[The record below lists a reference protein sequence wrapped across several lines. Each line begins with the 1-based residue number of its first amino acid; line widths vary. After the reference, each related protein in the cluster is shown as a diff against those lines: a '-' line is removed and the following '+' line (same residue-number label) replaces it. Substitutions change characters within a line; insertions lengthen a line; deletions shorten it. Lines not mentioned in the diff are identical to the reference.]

1 VSRLTGIGEQRVP
14 VTGKDG
20 SRRFIN
26 ILGVGLSPMRFTA
39 AVDLME
45 QWIAERLGRVV
56 CFPGSDMLAACQRN
70 PRLRSALNSADLTAT
85 DGMMLVRLCR
95 WLGAAEAERVYGPD
109 VMLELC
115 RRSADRGYRHFF
127 YGGAPGVVTTL
138 AGRLQQQFPGLSVVG
153 TCSPPFRPLTE
164 AELAEDIRLINDSD
178 ADVVWVGLG
187 TPKQEIWMADNR
199 RRLRAPLV
207 LGVGAAFDFH
217 AGSVRQAPRWIRAA
231 GGEWFFRL
239 CTQPRRLWRRYIV
252 QLAQFLGL
260 LTLQIARLREFP
272 IPAVSG
278 EQS

>member
-1 VSRLTGIGEQRVP
+1 VTGISEHGFA
-14 VTGKDG
+14 VTGKDR
-20 SRRFIN
+20 SRRLIN

-45 QWIAERLGRVV
+45 QWIAERRGRVI

-70 PRLRSALNSADLTAT
+70 TRLRSALNTADLTAT

-127 YGGAPGVVTTL
+127 YGGAPGVVATL
-138 AGRLQQQFPGLSVVG
+138 VSRLQQQFPGLSVVG

-164 AELAEDIRLINDSD
+164 TELAEDIRLINDSH
-178 ADVVWVGLG
+178 ADVVWIGLG
-187 TPKQEIWMADNR
+187 TPKQEFWMADNR
-199 RRLRAPLV
+199 SRLRAPL
-207 LGVGAAFDFH
+207 LLAVGAAFDFH

-239 CTQPRRLWRRYIV
+239 CTQPRRLWRRYVV

-260 LTLQIARLREFP
+260 LALQIARLREFP

-278 EQS
+278 DRSRRA

>member
-1 VSRLTGIGEQRVP
+1 VTGVGKYAVP
-14 VTGKDG
+14 LKGKDG
-20 SRRFIN
+20 TRQFIN
-26 ILGVGLSPMRFTA
+26 ILGVGLYPMRFTA

-45 QWIAERLGRVV
+45 RWIDERLGRVV

-70 PRLRSALNSADLTAT
+70 TRLRAALNTADLTAT

-95 WLGAAEAERVYGPD
+95 WLGAADAERVYGPD

-127 YGGAPGVVTTL
+127 YGGAPDVVATL
-138 AGRLQQQFPGLSVVG
+138 VDRLQQQFPGLSVAG

-164 AELAEDIRLINDSD
+164 KELDEDVRQINDSH
-178 ADVVWVGLG
+178 ADVVWIGLG

-199 RRLRAPLV
+199 SRLRAPLV

-217 AGSVRQAPRWIRAA
+217 AGSVRQAPRWLRAA

-239 CTQPRRLWRRYIV
+239 CTQPRRLWRRYVV

-272 IPAVSG
+272 ISAVSSEG
-278 EQS
+278 S

>member
-1 VSRLTGIGEQRVP
+1 VTGVGKYAVP
-14 VTGKDG
+14 LKGKDG
-20 SRRFIN
+20 TRQFIN
-26 ILGVGLSPMRFTA
+26 ILGVGLYPMRFTA

-45 QWIAERLGRVV
+45 RWIDERLGRVV

-70 PRLRSALNSADLTAT
+70 TRLRAALNTADLTAT

-95 WLGAAEAERVYGPD
+95 WLGAADAERVYGPD

-127 YGGAPGVVTTL
+127 YGGAPDVVATL
-138 AGRLQQQFPGLSVVG
+138 VDRLQQKFPGLSVAG

-164 AELAEDIRLINDSD
+164 KELDEDVRQINDSH
-178 ADVVWVGLG
+178 ADVVWIGLG

-199 RRLRAPLV
+199 SRLRAPLV

-217 AGSVRQAPRWIRAA
+217 AGSVRQAPRWLRAA

-239 CTQPRRLWRRYIV
+239 CTQPRRLWRRYVV

-272 IPAVSG
+272 ISAVSSEG
-278 EQS
+278 S

>member
-1 VSRLTGIGEQRVP
+1 VTGVDKYGVP

-20 SRRFIN
+20 TRQFIN
-26 ILGVGLSPMRFTA
+26 ILGVGLYPMRFTA

-45 QWIAERLGRVV
+45 RWIAERVGRVV
-56 CFPGSDMLAACQRN
+56 CFPGSDMLAASQRN
-70 PRLRSALNSADLTAT
+70 TRLRAALNTADLTAT

-95 WLGAAEAERVYGPD
+95 WLGAADAERVYGPD

-115 RRSADRGYRHFF
+115 RRSGDRGYRHFF
-127 YGGAPGVVTTL
+127 YGGAPDVVATL
-138 AGRLQQQFPGLSVVG
+138 VDRLQQQFPGLSVAG

-164 AELAEDIRLINDSD
+164 MEVAEDIRLINESHG
-178 ADVVWVGLG
+178 DVVWIGLG

-199 RRLRAPLV
+199 SRLRAPLV

-217 AGSVRQAPRWIRAA
+217 AGSVRQAPRWLRAA

-239 CTQPRRLWRRYIV
+239 CTQPRRLWRRYVV

-272 IPAVSG
+272 ISAVSG
-278 EQS
+278 EGS

>member
-1 VSRLTGIGEQRVP
+1 MTGVGKYAVP
-14 VTGKDG
+14 LKGKDG
-20 SRRFIN
+20 TRQFIN
-26 ILGVGLSPMRFTA
+26 ILGVGLYPMRFTA

-45 QWIAERLGRVV
+45 RWIDERLGRVV

-70 PRLRSALNSADLTAT
+70 TRLRAALNTADLTAT

-95 WLGAAEAERVYGPD
+95 WLGAADAERVYGPD

-127 YGGAPGVVTTL
+127 YGGAPDVVATL
-138 AGRLQQQFPGLSVVG
+138 VDRLQQQFPGLSVAG

-164 AELAEDIRLINDSD
+164 KELDEDVRQINDSH
-178 ADVVWVGLG
+178 ADVVWIGLG

-199 RRLRAPLV
+199 SRLRAPLV

-217 AGSVRQAPRWIRAA
+217 AGSVRQAPRWLRAA

-239 CTQPRRLWRRYIV
+239 CTQPRRLWRRYVV

-272 IPAVSG
+272 ISAVSSEG
-278 EQS
+278 S

>member
-1 VSRLTGIGEQRVP
+1 LTGIGERGVP

-20 SRRFIN
+20 SRRSIN

-45 QWIAERLGRVV
+45 RWIAERRGRVV

-115 RRSADRGYRHFF
+115 RRSVDRGYRHFF

-164 AELAEDIRLINDSD
+164 TELAEDIRLINDSD

-199 RRLRAPLV
+199 LRLRAPLV

-272 IPAVSG
+272 IPTVSG